1 MGLILHLISV
11 CVIIVAYEIIRSPL
25 HALKETI
32 QVKTIKM
39 CTVLK
44 ETASQLKE
52 IVSK

>member
-11 CVIIVAYEIIRSPL
+11 CVILVAYEIIRDPL

-32 QVKTIKM
+32 QVKSIKM
-39 CTVLK
+39 FTVLK
-44 ETASQLKE
+44 ETASRLKE